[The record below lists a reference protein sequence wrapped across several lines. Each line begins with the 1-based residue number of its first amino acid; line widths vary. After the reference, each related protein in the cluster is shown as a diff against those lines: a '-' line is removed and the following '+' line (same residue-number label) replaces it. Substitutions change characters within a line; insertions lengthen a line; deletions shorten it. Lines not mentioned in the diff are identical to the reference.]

1 MFIDL
6 LCYKFFYD
14 VRKAFY
20 LQHAASPL
28 VAMSVSY
35 GYRADPLC
43 YSERQYVCSVS
54 FDFSEVTL
62 QALLICTTS
71 KLLQCTKHT

>member
-1 MFIDL
+1 MFIDLLCVYDL

-43 YSERQYVCSVS
+43 YSER
-54 FDFSEVTL
+54 
-62 QALLICTTS
+62 
-71 KLLQCTKHT
+71 